1 MNINKIKL
9 KKNFIN
15 IKKSTNLIISIIM
28 NNYLLKLKKLQC
40 IYLVW
45 KKTPQNRHLMNKFKW
60 SI

>member
-28 NNYLLKLKKLQC
+28 NNYLMKLKKST
-40 IYLVW
+40 IFTWYG
-45 KKTPQNRHLMNKFKW
+45 KKPHKIDF
-60 SI
+60 

>member
-28 NNYLLKLKKLQC
+28 NNYLMKLKKIHY

-45 KKTPQNRHLMNKFKW
+45 KKTPQNRHLMNKFK
-60 SI
+60 

>member
-28 NNYLLKLKKLQC
+28 NNYLMKLKKIHY

-45 KKTPQNRHLMNKFKW
+45 KKTP
-60 SI
+60 

>member
-28 NNYLLKLKKLQC
+28 NNYLMKLKKIHC

-45 KKTPQNRHLMNKFKW
+45 KKTPQNRLLMNKFK
-60 SI
+60 